1 MTVQLAESNY
11 EKAKDIFSDIYD
23 DDYVNI
29 DSSVVAYEKLFE
41 VINKPIKLVLFYGK
55 PGTGKTF
62 LLKKIYRDLSKKKSI
77 ILLSTPFFDELE
89 FIKNIYTYSFKDT
102 LPNLDSFDAYFKLIT
117 EKAKQFNEPMTVFI
131 DEAQLYPSSII
142 EKIRLL
148 ADTRKYKIVFTVHK
162 TDEKE
167 DVFAKDYFKTRIWES
182 VELNNITFEEF
193 KIYIEKKFLYHN
205 MFDFINKFTKKHYKI
220 IYTYSKGNLR
230 ETNKI
235 LYKLFDICD
244 YYDKKEPSKM
254 SNRLINTKFLEMT
267 IIGLG
272 YLNA

>member
-41 VINKPIKLVLFYGK
+41 VINKPIKLVLLYGK

>member
-1 MTVQLAESNY
+1 MTVQLVESNY

-29 DSSVVAYEKLFE
+29 DSSVIAYEKLFE
-41 VINKPIKLVLFYGK
+41 VINKPIKLVLLYGK

-77 ILLSTPFFDELE
+77 ILLPTPFFDELE

-267 IIGLG
+267 IISLD